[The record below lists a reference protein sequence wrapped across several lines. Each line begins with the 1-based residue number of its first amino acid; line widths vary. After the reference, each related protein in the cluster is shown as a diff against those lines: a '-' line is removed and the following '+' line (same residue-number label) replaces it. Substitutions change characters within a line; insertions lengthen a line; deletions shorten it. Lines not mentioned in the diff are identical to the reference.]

1 MPTPLSRPTL
11 GDMTDTMTRQLA
23 RLEEP
28 RTLDDAVRGIDQ
40 VVDWAIKAES
50 HIGYF
55 AALYKRITL
64 AIQDAISEG
73 VFDDGDRIDQ
83 LGVVFSQRYF
93 NSLNG
98 YFDPDEYQGPT
109 LPWEVSFVGDQNH
122 KAIMLQHMMAG
133 LNAHITFDL
142 GLATL
147 AIAGNSLATL
157 ADDFNRVN
165 ALLCSQIPGILDVV
179 EQLSPELRW
188 TRRLIPDEVGVLK
201 RMLTKL
207 RRSAWLFAINMAVHP
222 DNARQSRVNQAA
234 WTAALGAW
242 YLQPPARLT
251 ALPVLVRVIA
261 KRESRDVAGNIRALE
276 GITNTPEKLNKAY
289 L

>member
-1 MPTPLSRPTL
+1 MSAPVTPRPPL
-11 GDMTDTMTRQLA
+11 QMA

-28 RTLDDAVRGIDQ
+28 RTLDEAVRGIDQ
-40 VVDWAIKAES
+40 VVDWAIRSES

-64 AIQDAISEG
+64 AIQDAISDG

-83 LGVVFSQRYF
+83 LGIVFSQRYF
-93 NSLNG
+93 NSLNA
-98 YFDPDEYQGPT
+98 YFYPDEYQGLT

-122 KAIMLQHMMAG
+122 NAIMLQHMMAG

-147 AIAGNSLATL
+147 AIAGNSLDTL
-157 ADDFNRVN
+157 AADFNRVN

-201 RMLTKL
+201 GMLTKL
-207 RRSAWLFAINMAVHP
+207 RRSAWLFAINMALRP
-222 DNARQSRVNQAA
+222 DNARPRRVNQAA

>member
-1 MPTPLSRPTL
+1 M
-11 GDMTDTMTRQLA
+11 A

-28 RTLDDAVRGIDQ
+28 NTIDDVLRDIDQ
-40 VVDWAIKAES
+40 VIDWAIRAES

-64 AIQDAISEG
+64 AIEKPSARMCSTTGAVSE
-73 VFDDGDRIDQ
+73 Q
-83 LGVVFSQRYF
+83 LDVAFARRYF
-93 NSLNG
+93 NALNA
-98 YFDPDEYQGPT
+98 YFYPDEYQGLT
-109 LPWEVSFVGDQNH
+109 LPWEVAFVGDQNDQ
-122 KAIMLQHMMAG
+122 AIILQHMMAG

-142 GLATL
+142 GLAVL
-147 AIAGNSLATL
+147 AVAGNSLDTL
-157 ADDFNRVN
+157 EDDFNRVN

-207 RRSAWLFAINMAVHP
+207 RRSAWFFAIYMAMHP
-222 DNARQSRVNQAA
+222 ENARQKRVHQAA

-251 ALPVLVRVIA
+251 LFPGLSASSPSVRAVTWQPTSGRS
-261 KRESRDVAGNIRALE
+261 KDQ
-276 GITNTPEKLNKAY
+276 NTPDKLDKPY

>member
-1 MPTPLSRPTL
+1 MLAV
-11 GDMTDTMTRQLA
+11 MTATITSQMA

-28 RTLDDAVRGIDQ
+28 RTIDDAARNIDQ

-64 AIQDAISEG
+64 AIRDAIKDG

-83 LGVVFSQRYF
+83 LGVAFSQRYF
-93 NSLNG
+93 NSLNA
-98 YFDPDEYQGPT
+98 YFYPDEYQGLT
-109 LPWEVSFVGDQNH
+109 LPWEVSFVGDQDDQ
-122 KAIMLQHMMAG
+122 AIMLQHMMAG

-142 GLATL
+142 GLAAL
-147 AIAGNSLATL
+147 AIAGNSLDTL

-207 RRSAWLFAINMAVHP
+207 RRSAWLFAIYMAQYP
-222 DNARQSRVNQAA
+222 DNARQKRVGQAA
-234 WTAALGAW
+234 WTASLGAW

-251 ALPVLVRVIA
+251 LLPVLVRVIA

-276 GITNTPEKLNKAY
+276 GIMNTPGKLDEAY

>member
-1 MPTPLSRPTL
+1 MVARHPLGRDRP
-11 GDMTDTMTRQLA
+11 GQDTRPA
-23 RLEEP
+23 RAGW
-28 RTLDDAVRGIDQ
+28 RIRR
-40 VVDWAIKAES
+40 VVS
-50 HIGYF
+50 
-55 AALYKRITL
+55 
-64 AIQDAISEG
+64 
-73 VFDDGDRIDQ
+73 
-83 LGVVFSQRYF
+83 
-93 NSLNG
+93 
-98 YFDPDEYQGPT
+98 
-109 LPWEVSFVGDQNH
+109 
-122 KAIMLQHMMAG
+122 
-133 LNAHITFDL
+133 
-142 GLATL
+142 
-147 AIAGNSLATL
+147 
-157 ADDFNRVN
+157 ADDQCRR
-165 ALLCSQIPGILDVV
+165 LD
-179 EQLSPELRW
+179 RR